1 MTISPGTRLGPFDVV
16 DLLGA
21 GGMGAVY
28 RAHDPRLRRDVA
40 IKVLPAG
47 FLGDPNRLRRF
58 EQEALAVARLAH
70 PNIVAIHDIGTHEGS
85 PYIVTELLEGG
96 TLREKMRFRTLPVRK
111 AVEYAMQIGHGLAA
125 AHERGI
131 VHRDIKPE
139 NVFVTREGRV
149 KILDFGIARLTDV
162 DEATATTAVT
172 LTGLGGLGTAAYMSP
187 EQARGA
193 RADHRADLFSLGVVL
208 YEMLSGVSPF

>member
-1 MTISPGTRLGPFDVV
+1 MTIAAGTRIGPFEVI

-28 RAHDPRLRRDVA
+28 RAHDPRLKRDVA
-40 IKVLPAG
+40 IKVLPPG
-47 FLGDPNRLRRF
+47 FVGDPTRLRRF

-70 PNIVAIHDIGTHEGS
+70 PNIVAVHDVGSYEGS

-96 TLREKMRFRTLPVRK
+96 TLREKMSGRPVPLRK
-111 AVEYAMQIGHGLAA
+111 AIEYATQVGHGLIA

-162 DEATATTAVT
+162 DEGPQKTP
-172 LTGLGGLGTAAYMSP
+172 SP
-187 EQARGA
+187 
-193 RADHRADLFSLGVVL
+193 
-208 YEMLSGVSPF
+208 